1 MTDDGG
7 QRTED
12 RCQRAEDG
20 SQMTGDRD
28 QKYLGMVGWM
38 GSLAEM
44 EEMQVLF
51 AVSPLR
57 W

>member
-1 MTDDGG
+1 MTD
-7 QRTED
+7 
-12 RCQRAEDG
+12 
-20 SQMTGDRD
+20 DRD